1 MSYID
6 ALNTFLGAQPKGTLL
21 SQNYKNNEQKNH
33 KATQES
39 KFNLDDFRDH
49 ALQLADGMEEQPTIC
64 GLFEIQKANEAIRQA
79 AAMPDPVYL
88 YDVLIQEGELIICF
102 ADTGLG
108 KTVYCMQAAISIAEQ
123 GRKVL
128 FLDLEL
134 SKKQFQ
140 KRYTGEDGTAYS
152 LPDTLYRVDFSRLRR
167 VPQGVDYTAFFFESL
182 TAAIEQTGATVV
194 FIDNLT
200 KLAAGDTDT
209 AKATIPILEG
219 LNDLKA
225 DKGIT
230 IIAIEHNK
238 KVDTSRPIHLND
250 LQGSKMK
257 ANLVDSVFT
266 IGRSHSDKYLR
277 YIKQV
282 KVRDGELRYDSEN
295 VAMYQIVKDKYLR
308 FDFIGYGSEYEH
320 LRQNNDSSKAELT
333 EQIKALHEQ
342 GKSLRQIGS
351 ELGISHMK
359 AKRILGL

>member
-1 MSYID
+1 MQRIQKVGNAFD
-6 ALNTFLGAQPKGTLL
+6 HAQPKDTSLWH
-21 SQNYKNNEQKNH
+21 NYNDNAEKNH
-33 KATQES
+33 NATATQ
-39 KFNLDDFRDH
+39 FDLADFKAH
-49 ALQLADGMEEQPTIC
+49 ALQLAQGMEEQPTIC
-64 GLFEIQKANEAIRQA
+64 GLFEVLTANEAIKQA
-79 AAMPDPVYL
+79 ASMPDPVYL

-108 KTVYCMQAAISIAEQ
+108 KTVFCMQAAISIAEQ

-167 VPQGVDYTAFFFESL
+167 VPQGVDYTTFFFESL
-182 TAAIEQTGATVV
+182 SAAIEQTGATVV

-277 YIKQV
+277 YVKQV
-282 KVRDGELRYDSEN
+282 KVRDGELRYDAEN
-295 VAMYQIVKDKYLR
+295 VAVYQLVKDRYLR
-308 FDFIGYGSEYEH
+308 FDHIGYGCEFEH
-320 LRQNNDSSKAELT
+320 LKQTNDNEKADKIAEA
-333 EQIKALHEQ
+333 QALREQ
-342 GKSLRQIGS
+342 GNSNREIARRMGVS
-351 ELGISHMK
+351 EGAVRK
-359 AKRILGL
+359 WFKV